1 MTQFKLT
8 SSVLYTP
15 CLLWNNLTDMFQIS
29 ANLFCLFLLVNTD
42 WKIALIIAISV
53 VIVVVVLAVIIGAL
67 VGIHVYKRDSSEYV
81 NSIFFFLFYFSDFI
95 TLKVPSL
102 SGKFQRC

>member
-1 MTQFKLT
+1 
-8 SSVLYTP
+8 
-15 CLLWNNLTDMFQIS
+15 MFQIS